1 MILLDTHVWIW
12 MIHDDALLPDA
23 LRASIELDPAR
34 RLAVSAISCWEHAKI
49 REYAHVSLL
58 EDS

>member
-1 MILLDTHVWIW
+1 